1 MAYIQSFY
9 QYPITFSNVG
19 VTIPCLK
26 ASGQLRNII
35 EVSDEQ
41 VSLLKEK
48 EPLFNTLLARKKIR
62 VLDKLPASYVPAN
75 QQINDAHKKAK
86 ELQEENAK
94 LLSRIKELEKDKAET
109 ANATKKKSTKAES
122 VGTKTE

>member
-35 EVSDEQ
+35 EVSKEQ
-41 VSLLKEK
+41 INLLKEK
-48 EPLFNTLLARKKIR
+48 EPMFNSLLERKKIR

-75 QQINDAHKKAK
+75 QQINDANKKVK
-86 ELQEENAK
+86 ELQEENAI
-94 LLSRIKELEKDKAET
+94 LLTKIQALEKDKAET

-122 VGTKTE
+122 AGTKTE